1 MPPSS
6 LSPINLLDTLYPP
19 ARQGHSIKD
28 IGRMLLSASM
38 VVGLILCSDAFAAT
52 QHQGSGTSALKINSA
67 SALIVDERGN
77 RIYGKNTRE
86 VKPIAS
92 VTKLM
97 TAMVVLDSGVALDAP
112 ITITEADRDTLRHSR
127 SRLRIGQATLSRR
140 EMLMVA
146 LMSSDNRAAAA
157 LARTSPGGTPQ
168 FVAAMNRKARDLG
181 MQDTAFVDSS
191 GLDNR
196 NRSTAEDL
204 VKMVRASARYPL
216 IREATSRGEMTV
228 HPFAGAGA
236 GALEYRNTNPL
247 VRNPEWHVEV
257 SKTGFIN
264 EAGHCLVMQTRIGGR
279 RLYVVFLDAVGK
291 LTPVGDSNRLR
302 TWLAGGQRIAGN

>member
-1 MPPSS
+1 MPPSPLSSVTFLNMSYLPLRRGIS
-6 LSPINLLDTLYPP
+6 LNDT
-19 ARQGHSIKD
+19 GW
-28 IGRMLLSASM
+28 MLMSAL
-38 VVGLILCSDAFAAT
+38 LILALTLCSNVFAAS
-52 QHQGSGTSALKINSA
+52 QHQVTGTSALKISSA

-77 RIYGKNTRE
+77 RIYGKNTHD

-97 TAMVVLDSGVALDAP
+97 TAMVVLDSGVSLDTP
-112 ITITEADRDTLRHSR
+112 ITIIEEDRDTLRHSR

-168 FVAAMNRKARDLG
+168 FVEAMNRKAHALG
-181 MQDTAFVDSS
+181 MLDTSFFDSS

-204 VKMVRASARYPL
+204 VKMVRGAAQYPL
-216 IREATSRGEMTV
+216 IREATSRSEMKV
-228 HPFAGAGA
+228 YPFADKS
-236 GALEYRNTNPL
+236 ALEYRNTNPL

-264 EAGHCLVMQTRIGGR
+264 EAGHCLVMQTQIGGR

-302 TWLAGGQRIAGN
+302 TWLVGGQRMAGN

>member
-1 MPPSS
+1 
-6 LSPINLLDTLYPP
+6 LPIL
-19 ARQGHSIKD
+19 A
-28 IGRMLLSASM
+28 
-38 VVGLILCSDAFAAT
+38 LILCNNALAAN
-52 QHQGSGTSALKINSA
+52 QHQGTDSAALKINSA
-67 SALIVDERGN
+67 SALIVDERGT
-77 RIYGKNTRE
+77 RIYGKNTRD

-97 TAMVVLDSGVALDAP
+97 TAMVVLDSGVPLDAP
-112 ITITEADRDTLRHSR
+112 VTIVEEDRDTLRHSR
-127 SRLRIGQATLSRR
+127 SRLRIGQATRSRR

-168 FVAAMNRKARDLG
+168 FVEAMNRKAQALG
-181 MQDTAFVDSS
+181 MLDTSFADSS

-204 VKMVRASARYPL
+204 VKMIRESARYPL
-216 IREATSRGEMTV
+216 IREASSRGEMTV
-228 HPFAGAGA
+228 HPFADNSP
-236 GALEYRNTNPL
+236 LQYRNTNPL

-264 EAGHCLVMQTRIGGR
+264 EAGHCLVMQTRIDGR

-302 TWLAGGQRIAGN
+302 TWLVGGQRIAGN

>member
-1 MPPSS
+1 MPPSP
-6 LSPINLLDTLYPP
+6 LSSVNLLDMPHLPL
-19 ARQGHSIKD
+19 RQGISIND
-28 IGRMLLSASM
+28 TRRVLMSALLLVA
-38 VVGLILCSDAFAAT
+38 LILCSNAFAAS
-52 QHQGSGTSALKINSA
+52 QHPGSGASALKISSA

-77 RIYGKNTRE
+77 LIYGKNTRD

-97 TAMVVLDSGVALDAP
+97 TAMVVLDSGVSLDTP
-112 ITITEADRDTLRHSR
+112 ITIIEEDRDNLRHSR

-168 FVAAMNRKARDLG
+168 FVEAMNRKAQALG
-181 MQDTAFVDSS
+181 MLDTSFFDSS

-204 VKMVRASARYPL
+204 VKMVRGAAQYPL
-216 IREATSRGEMTV
+216 IREATSRGEMKV
-228 HPFAGAGA
+228 YPFADKS
-236 GALEYRNTNPL
+236 ALEYRNTNPL

-264 EAGHCLVMQTRIGGR
+264 EAGHCLVMQTEIGGR

-302 TWLAGGQRIAGN
+302 TWLVGGQRIAGN

>member
-1 MPPSS
+1 MPPTS
-6 LSPINLLDTLYPP
+6 LSPINLLNTPYPP
-19 ARQGHSIKD
+19 ARPGHAIKD
-28 IGRMLLSASM
+28 IGRMLLPALM
-38 VVGLILCSDAFAAT
+38 LLCLILCSDAFAAT

-97 TAMVVLDSGVALDAP
+97 TAMVVLDSGVSLDAP
-112 ITITEADRDTLRHSR
+112 VTIIEADRDTLRHSR

-140 EMLMVA
+140 EMLTVA

-168 FVAAMNRKARDLG
+168 FVAAMNRKAQALG
-181 MQDTAFVDSS
+181 MHDTSFADSS

-228 HPFAGAGA
+228 HPFADQS
-236 GALEYRNTNPL
+236 ALEYRNTNPL
-247 VRNPEWHVEV
+247 VRNPEWHVEL

-302 TWLAGGQRIAGN
+302 HWLADGHRVAGN

>member
-1 MPPSS
+1 MPPLS
-6 LSPINLLDTLYPP
+6 LSPINLLGPLHPP
-19 ARQGHSIKD
+19 ARKARSIKE
-28 IGRMLLSASM
+28 IGPMLLSALM
-38 VVGLILCSDAFAAT
+38 LAGIILCSDAFAAT

-77 RIYGKNTRE
+77 RVYGKNTRD

-97 TAMVVLDSGVALDAP
+97 TAMVVLDSGASLDAP

-168 FVAAMNRKARDLG
+168 FVAAMNRKAQALG
-181 MQDTAFVDSS
+181 MRDTSFVDSS

-204 VKMVRASARYPL
+204 VKMVRGAAQYPL
-216 IREATSRGEMTV
+216 IREATSLGEMKV
-228 HPFAGAGA
+228 QPFAGA

-264 EAGHCLVMQTRIGGR
+264 EAGHCLVMQTRIGDR

-302 TWLAGGQRIAGN
+302 HWLADGQRIAGN

>member
-6 LSPINLLDTLYPP
+6 LSPFLLLDRPAPP
-19 ARQGHSIKD
+19 ARQARSISV
-28 IGRMLLSASM
+28 IGRMLLSALM
-38 VVGLILCSDAFAAT
+38 IAGLILGSDAFAAT

-97 TAMVVLDSGVALDAP
+97 TAMVVLDSGVSLDAP
-112 ITITEADRDTLRHSR
+112 ITIVEADRDTLRHSR

-168 FVAAMNRKARDLG
+168 FVAAMNRKAQALG
-181 MQDTAFVDSS
+181 MHDTSFADSS

-216 IREATSRGEMTV
+216 IRETTSRGEMTV
-228 HPFAGAGA
+228 HPFADQS
-236 GALEYRNTNPL
+236 ALEYRNTNPL

-302 TWLAGGQRIAGN
+302 HWLSDGQRIAGN

>member
-1 MPPSS
+1 MPPSPLSSVTFLNMSYLPLRRGIS
-6 LSPINLLDTLYPP
+6 LNDT
-19 ARQGHSIKD
+19 GW
-28 IGRMLLSASM
+28 MLMSAL
-38 VVGLILCSDAFAAT
+38 LILALTLCSNVFAAS
-52 QHQGSGTSALKINSA
+52 QHQVTGTSALKISSA

-77 RIYGKNTRE
+77 RIYGKNTHD

-97 TAMVVLDSGVALDAP
+97 TAMVVLDSGVSLDTP
-112 ITITEADRDTLRHSR
+112 ITIIEEDRDTLRHSR

-168 FVAAMNRKARDLG
+168 FVEAMNRKAHALG
-181 MQDTAFVDSS
+181 MLDTSFFDSS

-204 VKMVRASARYPL
+204 VKMVRGAAQYPL
-216 IREATSRGEMTV
+216 IREATSRSEMKV
-228 HPFAGAGA
+228 YPFADKS
-236 GALEYRNTNPL
+236 ALEYRNTNP
-247 VRNPEWHVEV
+247 
-257 SKTGFIN
+257 
-264 EAGHCLVMQTRIGGR
+264 
-279 RLYVVFLDAVGK
+279 
-291 LTPVGDSNRLR
+291 
-302 TWLAGGQRIAGN
+302 

>member
-19 ARQGHSIKD
+19 ARQGRSIKD

-38 VVGLILCSDAFAAT
+38 IAGLILCSDAFAASQ
-52 QHQGSGTSALKINSA
+52 QHGSGTPGPKINSA
-67 SALIVDERGN
+67 SALIVDEQGN

-97 TAMVVLDSGVALDAP
+97 TAMVVLDSGVSLDAP

-168 FVAAMNRKARDLG
+168 FVAAMNRKAQALG
-181 MQDTAFVDSS
+181 MLDTSFFDSS

-204 VKMVRASARYPL
+204 VKMVRGAARYPL
-216 IREATSRGEMTV
+216 IREATSRGEMKV
-228 HPFAGAGA
+228 HPFADKST
-236 GALEYRNTNPL
+236 LEYRNTNPL

-302 TWLAGGQRIAGN
+302 TWLVGGQRIAGN

>member
-1 MPPSS
+1 MPPSP
-6 LSPINLLDTLYPP
+6 LSPVNRLNMLHLP
-19 ARQGHSIKD
+19 ARRGISIKD
-28 IGRMLLSASM
+28 TGRVLMSALLLVA
-38 VVGLILCSDAFAAT
+38 LILCSNAFAAS
-52 QHQGSGTSALKINSA
+52 QHQGSGASALKISSA
-67 SALIVDERGN
+67 SALIVDEHGT
-77 RIYGKNTRE
+77 RIYGKNTRD

-97 TAMVVLDSGVALDAP
+97 TAMVVLDSGVSLDSP
-112 ITITEADRDTLRHSR
+112 VTIIEEDRDTLRHSR

-140 EMLMVA
+140 EMLLVA

-168 FVAAMNRKARDLG
+168 FVAAMNRKAQALG
-181 MQDTAFVDSS
+181 MLDTSFADSS

-204 VKMVRASARYPL
+204 VKMIRASAQYPL
-216 IREATSRGEMTV
+216 IREASSRGEMTV
-228 HPFAGAGA
+228 HPFADNSP
-236 GALEYRNTNPL
+236 LQYRNTNPL

-264 EAGHCLVMQTRIGGR
+264 EAGHCLVMQTRIDGR

-302 TWLAGGQRIAGN
+302 TWLVGGQRIAGN

>member
-19 ARQGHSIKD
+19 VPQGRSIKD
-28 IGRMLLSASM
+28 IGRMLLSASIL
-38 VVGLILCSDAFAAT
+38 VGLILCSDAFAAS
-52 QHQGSGTSALKINSA
+52 QHQASATSAPTINSA

-97 TAMVVLDSGVALDAP
+97 TAMVVLDSGVSLDTP
-112 ITITEADRDTLRHSR
+112 ITIIEADRDTLRHSR

-168 FVAAMNRKARDLG
+168 FIAAMNRKARALG
-181 MQDTAFVDSS
+181 MHDTSFADSS

-204 VKMVRASARYPL
+204 VKMVRGAAQYPL

-228 HPFAGAGA
+228 HPFVDKST
-236 GALEYRNTNPL
+236 LEYRNTNPL
-247 VRNPEWHVEV
+247 VRNPEWQVEL

-264 EAGHCLVMQTRIGGR
+264 ESGHCLVMQTRIGGR

-302 TWLAGGQRIAGN
+302 TWLVGGQRIAGN

>member
-1 MPPSS
+1 
-6 LSPINLLDTLYPP
+6 
-19 ARQGHSIKD
+19 
-28 IGRMLLSASM
+28 MLLSALM
-38 VVGLILCSDAFAAT
+38 LAGIILCSDAFAAT

-77 RIYGKNTRE
+77 RIYGKNTRD

-97 TAMVVLDSGVALDAP
+97 TAMVVLDSGASLDAP

-157 LARTSPGGTPQ
+157 LARTSPGGTPR
-168 FVAAMNRKARDLG
+168 FVAAMNRKAQALG
-181 MQDTAFVDSS
+181 MRDTSFVDSS

-204 VKMVRASARYPL
+204 VKMVRGAAQYPL
-216 IREATSRGEMTV
+216 IREATSLGEMKV
-228 HPFAGAGA
+228 QPFAGA

-264 EAGHCLVMQTRIGGR
+264 EAGHCLVMQTRIGDR

-302 TWLAGGQRIAGN
+302 HWLADGQRIAGN

>member
-1 MPPSS
+1 
-6 LSPINLLDTLYPP
+6 
-19 ARQGHSIKD
+19 
-28 IGRMLLSASM
+28 
-38 VVGLILCSDAFAAT
+38 
-52 QHQGSGTSALKINSA
+52 
-67 SALIVDERGN
+67 
-77 RIYGKNTRE
+77 
-86 VKPIAS
+86 
-92 VTKLM
+92 
-97 TAMVVLDSGVALDAP
+97 LDSGASLDAP

-146 LMSSDNRAAAA
+146 LMSSDNRAASA
-157 LARTSPGGTPQ
+157 LARTSPGGTTQ
-168 FVAAMNRKARDLG
+168 FVAAMNRKAQALG
-181 MQDTAFVDSS
+181 MHDTSFVDSS

-204 VKMVRASARYPL
+204 VKMVRGAARYPL
-216 IREATSRGEMTV
+216 IREATSLGEMKV
-228 HPFAGAGA
+228 HPFADA

-264 EAGHCLVMQTRIGGR
+264 EAGHCLVMQTKIGGR

-302 TWLAGGQRIAGN
+302 TWLDGGQRIAGN

>member
-6 LSPINLLDTLYPP
+6 LSPINLLETLYPP
-19 ARQGHSIKD
+19 ARQGHAIKN
-28 IGRMLLSASM
+28 IGRMLLSALM
-38 VVGLILCSDAFAAT
+38 IAGLILCSDAFAAS
-52 QHQGSGTSALKINSA
+52 QQQGSGTSGPKINSA
-67 SALIVDERGN
+67 SALIVDEQGN

-97 TAMVVLDSGVALDAP
+97 TAMVVLDSGVSLDAP
-112 ITITEADRDTLRHSR
+112 ITITEEDRDTLRHSR

-140 EMLMVA
+140 EMLMVS

-168 FVAAMNRKARDLG
+168 FVAAMNRKAQALG
-181 MQDTAFVDSS
+181 MHDTSFADSS

-204 VKMVRASARYPL
+204 VKMVRASAQYPL
-216 IREATSRGEMTV
+216 IREAGSRGEMTV
-228 HPFAGAGA
+228 HPFAGQ

-302 TWLAGGQRIAGN
+302 TWLVGGQRIAGN

>member
-1 MPPSS
+1 MPPSP
-6 LSPINLLDTLYPP
+6 LSPTNLLNTLYLPP
-19 ARQGHSIKD
+19 RQGHVFKD
-28 IGRMLLSASM
+28 IGRILLSALM
-38 VVGLILCSDAFAAT
+38 LAGLILCSDAFAAS
-52 QHQGSGTSALKINSA
+52 QQQGSGTSGPKINSA
-67 SALIVDERGN
+67 SALIVDEQGN

-97 TAMVVLDSGVALDAP
+97 TAMVVLDSGVSLDAP
-112 ITITEADRDTLRHSR
+112 ITINEADRDTLRHSR

-168 FVAAMNRKARDLG
+168 FVAAMNRKAQALG
-181 MQDTAFVDSS
+181 MHDTSFADSS

-216 IREATSRGEMTV
+216 IRETTSRGEMTV
-228 HPFAGAGA
+228 HPFADKSTLA
-236 GALEYRNTNPL
+236 YRNTNPL

-264 EAGHCLVMQTRIGGR
+264 ESGHCLVMQTRINGR

-302 TWLAGGQRIAGN
+302 HWLADGQRIAGN

>member
-1 MPPSS
+1 MPPSP
-6 LSPINLLDTLYPP
+6 LSSVTFLNMSYLPLRRGIALKDT
-19 ARQGHSIKD
+19 GW
-28 IGRMLLSASM
+28 MLMSAL
-38 VVGLILCSDAFAAT
+38 LILALTLCSNVFAAS
-52 QHQGSGTSALKINSA
+52 QHQVTGTSALKISSA

-77 RIYGKNTRE
+77 RIYGKNTHD

-97 TAMVVLDSGVALDAP
+97 TAMVVLDSGVSLDTP
-112 ITITEADRDTLRHSR
+112 ITIIEEDRDTLRHSR

-168 FVAAMNRKARDLG
+168 FVEAMNRKAHALG
-181 MQDTAFVDSS
+181 MLDTSFFDSS

-204 VKMVRASARYPL
+204 VKMVRGAAQYPL
-216 IREATSRGEMTV
+216 IREATSRSEMKV
-228 HPFAGAGA
+228 YPFADKS
-236 GALEYRNTNPL
+236 ALEYRNTNPL

-264 EAGHCLVMQTRIGGR
+264 EAGHCLVMQTQIGGR
-279 RLYVVFLDAVGK
+279 RLYVVFLDATGK

-302 TWLAGGQRIAGN
+302 TWLVGGQRIAGK